1 MDPSEHELE
10 HDLTTKT
17 IVAITTMVVRTY
29 IHLDRVRE
37 EAAPDVLPFSPPAP
51 GDFPGAFLGQPLGPW
66 DFPPKPLS
74 DIPMVLMSPGLPRPK
89 TQPVIPVI

>member
-1 MDPSEHELE
+1 MDPPEHEWE
-10 HDLTTKT
+10 HDLTTNT

-51 GDFPGAFLGQPLGPW
+51 GDFLGAFLGQPLGPW
-66 DFPPKPLS
+66 DFPPEPLP
-74 DIPMVLMSPGLPRPK
+74 DISMEPMSPVTSPIS
-89 TQPVIPVI
+89 V